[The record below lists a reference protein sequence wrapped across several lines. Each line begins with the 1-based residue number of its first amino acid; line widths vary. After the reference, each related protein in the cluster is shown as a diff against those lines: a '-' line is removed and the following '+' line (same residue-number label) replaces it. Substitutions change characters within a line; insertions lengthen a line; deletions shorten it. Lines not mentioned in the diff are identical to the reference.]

1 MTDLTLMRG
10 LRPEYAPGASRQPR
24 MTSEQRNNPRWIRHL
39 VRSELDS
46 VGRQARQP
54 TTQPQSG
61 SRVPRQDLGHR
72 RNEVLLSREH
82 SIEDGMSIFHVHVK
96 CLFKRLGRPG
106 DDQI

>member
-1 MTDLTLMRG
+1 MTDPTLMRG

-24 MTSEQRNNPRWIRHL
+24 MTSEQRNSPRWIRHL

-46 VGRQARQP
+46 AGQQARQP
-54 TTQPQSG
+54 TAQPQIG
-61 SRVPRQDLGHR
+61 SRVPRHDLGHR
-72 RNEVLLSREH
+72 WNKVLLSREY
-82 SIEDGMSIFHVHVK
+82 SIKDGMSIFHVHIK